1 MAFLR
6 DLELFGDLVHSPRF
20 AEPSL
25 AALDSPHRV
34 VARATLETW

>member
-1 MAFLR
+1 MVGR
-6 DLELFGDLVHSPRF
+6 DREPLGDLVDSPRF